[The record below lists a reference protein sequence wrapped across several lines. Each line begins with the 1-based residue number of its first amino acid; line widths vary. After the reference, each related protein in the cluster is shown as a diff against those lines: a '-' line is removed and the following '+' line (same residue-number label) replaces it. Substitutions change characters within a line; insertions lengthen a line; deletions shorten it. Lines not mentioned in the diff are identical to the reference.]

1 MFKKSLF
8 NKEQWSWIMYDWAN
22 SAYSIIITTAVL
34 PIYYKAMTNSVMSD
48 TNSTL
53 YWTVINT
60 VASLCVALLGPLLG
74 SMSDI
79 KGYRKKIFSF
89 LLLLGLLSTL
99 SLAFVPYG
107 NWGAILFLYFLT
119 VLGFSGTNIF
129 YDSFLIDVASD
140 DEMDNVS
147 ANGFAYGYFGS
158 TIPFI
163 ISILVIVFYEKL
175 GISNIV
181 ATQFSFILTAVWWG
195 VFSVPI
201 LKNVKQKYGR
211 ERSEGYIKKNF
222 LQIFY
227 TAKKVYHS
235 KVLLIFLIA
244 YFFYIDGVNTII
256 KLATI
261 VGSDVGI
268 NADVMLI
275 VLVITQLVAFP
286 STIIFGIL
294 SRKIK
299 GATLIIIAIIIY
311 VIVCLYAMFF
321 LRTSVDF
328 FTLGVMIGLVQ
339 GGIQSLSRSY
349 FAKLINKD
357 NSGEYFG
364 FYNVVGKFS
373 AILGPTL
380 YGMTFYLTNNVSLAV
395 GSVLSLFVIGLVL
408 FIYAEKTL
416 KKI

>member
-34 PIYYKAMTNSVMSD
+34 PIYYKAMTNGVMSD
-48 TNSTL
+48 ANSTL

-60 VASLCVALLGPLLG
+60 IASLCVALLGPLLG

-163 ISILVIVFYEKL
+163 ISILIIVFYEKL

-227 TAKKVYHS
+227 TAKKVYHN